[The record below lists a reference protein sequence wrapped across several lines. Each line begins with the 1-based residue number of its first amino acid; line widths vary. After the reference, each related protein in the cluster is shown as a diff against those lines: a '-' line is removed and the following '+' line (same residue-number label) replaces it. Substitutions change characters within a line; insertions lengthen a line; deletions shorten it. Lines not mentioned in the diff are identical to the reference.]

1 MGRNRVYGSLEEA
14 RAEKNR
20 RSREQR
26 AAARRETKNDA
37 PLGVCTL
44 AVTAFNIHDSNA
56 VNQPNMGVIESSLG
70 SGSILPF
77 AENNAEHL
85 QAENQGDVSRSTGNG
100 AREVPTTNSDAGES
114 SLHRRR
120 RRTRRS
126 MTNPLNTIITEPA
139 VLLSNA
145 EQFPTENE
153 ENVCAS
159 IADGAN
165 EVSSTNLDVGE
176 PSLRRQR
183 RSRKPAIT
191 DPLATIATEP
201 AVLPDVPSC
210 PYCHAKRFHQEPP
223 GFCCASGEVQLLSTE
238 MPRELMLLYIEDSDE
253 AAEFRRCVRS
263 YNNMFAFTSIGIHP
277 DKSLAANYNG
287 VYTFRIQGQ
296 MYHYINPLIPENGEK
311 PRNLQ
316 LYFVDTDHETTQRL
330 SISSRFQETLVTK
343 LEKILKINPY
353 SAFFRGLQD
362 LPGIDDYKIVLDTT
376 PAVDQRVF
384 NKPTVSQVGAV
395 WTESTNSEH
404 VNSKHIQIYGKN
416 GQTQIVKHYFACHD
430 SLQYPLIF
438 ANGEP
443 GWHPG
448 IEKIRHPN
456 KSNITSVTCEGETII
471 ATTTATMATD
481 IIDAEN
487 RGRLLQQYVVDVY
500 VKIESIRLDFH
511 RGRSKQAQLRTEIYQ
526 GIVDSISSGESS
538 SSSIGKRIF
547 LPASFIGGPR
557 DMRRRYMDAM
567 SLVQRYGKP
576 DIFLTMTC
584 NKNWPEIKKM
594 LLPTDKVE
602 NRPDLI
608 SRVFRAKLQQ
618 LKDELL
624 KKNIFGKVAAYTYV
638 IEFQKRGLP
647 HAHFLIILK
656 QGWKMYSPESYDRI
670 VCAELPD
677 ARQHPYL
684 YELVVKHMMH
694 GPCGAMN
701 PSCPCMKQHIGCK
714 DNYPKEFTEATR
726 HSHNSYPVYRRRDF
740 QQSVT
745 VRGHPLDNRWV
756 IPYNPYLLSKFNCHI
771 NVEICSTIRAVKYI
785 YKYIYKGHD
794 KILYQLT
801 NTGPNEIVDEIKNFV
816 CARWVSPPE
825 AMWRIYAFDLNEVHP
840 SVISLQLH
848 LENKQSVTFDEN
860 QSLQNVISNPCSS
873 QTMLTEFFSMNCYDE
888 YAKHL
893 NCLYIEFP
901 EYFTW
906 NAQSKYWSR
915 RKRGEV
921 IGRILTARPTE
932 GERYYLR
939 MLLMHVRKPTSFQ
952 DLKVVNGYVCQT
964 FKEAA
969 NLLGLL
975 HSDNAAELCLQEAS
989 AYQMPSSLRQLF
1001 ASILAYCTP
1010 TNPRELWLK
1019 YEDFLSEDIRHT
1031 IRSKGCI
1038 ALATAT
1044 SGVAASILPG
1054 GRTAHSRF
1062 KIPLQDS
1069 DTAIC
1074 NIGKQSAIAKLIRD
1088 AKVIIWDEASM
1099 AKRSSI
1105 EKFDESLKDIM
1116 NKDAIFGGKII
1127 VFGGDFRQTLPVIT
1141 KGCKEEIVNAS
1152 LVKSPIWPYLIKL
1165 KLSQNMRA

>member
-85 QAENQGDVSRSTGNG
+85 QA
-100 AREVPTTNSDAGES
+100 
-114 SLHRRR
+114 
-120 RRTRRS
+120 
-126 MTNPLNTIITEPA
+126 
-139 VLLSNA
+139 
-145 EQFPTENE
+145 ENE

-487 RGRLLQQYVVDVY
+487 RAINQRKRKRNTVSCREYYCYKLQIRDADRSMLLHIGRLLQQYVVDVY

>member
-26 AAARRETKNDA
+26 AAARRGTKNDA

-44 AVTAFNIHDSNA
+44 AVTAFNIHDPNA
-56 VNQPNMGVIESSLG
+56 VNQPNMGVVESSLG
-70 SGSILPF
+70 SGLVLPF

-85 QAENQGDVSRSTGNG
+85 RAENQGDVSRSAGNG
-100 AREVPTTNSDAGES
+100 ASEVPTTNSDAGES

-120 RRTRRS
+120 RCTRRS
-126 MTNPLNTIITEPA
+126 VTNPLTTIITEPA
-139 VLLSNA
+139 VLPSN
-145 EQFPTENE
+145 ENE
-153 ENVCAS
+153 QNVCAS

-165 EVSSTNLDVGE
+165 EIPSTNLDAGE
-176 PSLRRQR
+176 SSLCRQR
-183 RSRKPAIT
+183 RSRKRAVT
-191 DPLATIATEP
+191 DPLTTIATEP

-223 GFCCASGEVQLLSTE
+223 SFCCASGEVQLLPTE

-263 YNNMFAFTSIGIHP
+263 YNNMFAFTSIGIHS

-296 MYHYINPLIPENGEK
+296 MYHYINPLIPEDGEK

-343 LEKILKINPY
+343 LEEILKINPY

-384 NKPTVSQVGAV
+384 NKPTVSQVGAI

-443 GWHPG
+443 GWHLG
-448 IEKIRHPN
+448 IEKIRHPD
-456 KSNITSVTCEGETII
+456 KSNITSVTCEGETVIT
-471 ATTTATMATD
+471 ATTATTATA

-511 RGRSKQAQLRTEIYQ
+511 RGRSKQARLRTEIYQ

-584 NKNWPEIKKM
+584 NKNWPEIKKL

-608 SRVFRAKLQQ
+608 ARVFRAKLQQ

-624 KKNIFGKVAAYTYV
+624 KKNIF
-638 IEFQKRGLP
+638 
-647 HAHFLIILK
+647 IITHETI
-656 QGWKMYSPESYDRI
+656 PR
-670 VCAELPD
+670 
-677 ARQHPYL
+677 
-684 YELVVKHMMH
+684 
-694 GPCGAMN
+694 
-701 PSCPCMKQHIGCK
+701 
-714 DNYPKEFTEATR
+714 
-726 HSHNSYPVYRRRDF
+726 
-740 QQSVT
+740 
-745 VRGHPLDNRWV
+745 PL
-756 IPYNPYLLSKFNCHI
+756 H
-771 NVEICSTIRAVKYI
+771 
-785 YKYIYKGHD
+785 
-794 KILYQLT
+794 
-801 NTGPNEIVDEIKNFV
+801 
-816 CARWVSPPE
+816 
-825 AMWRIYAFDLNEVHP
+825 
-840 SVISLQLH
+840 
-848 LENKQSVTFDEN
+848 
-860 QSLQNVISNPCSS
+860 
-873 QTMLTEFFSMNCYDE
+873 
-888 YAKHL
+888 
-893 NCLYIEFP
+893 
-901 EYFTW
+901 
-906 NAQSKYWSR
+906 
-915 RKRGEV
+915 
-921 IGRILTARPTE
+921 
-932 GERYYLR
+932 
-939 MLLMHVRKPTSFQ
+939 
-952 DLKVVNGYVCQT
+952 
-964 FKEAA
+964 
-969 NLLGLL
+969 
-975 HSDNAAELCLQEAS
+975 
-989 AYQMPSSLRQLF
+989 
-1001 ASILAYCTP
+1001 
-1010 TNPRELWLK
+1010 
-1019 YEDFLSEDIRHT
+1019 
-1031 IRSKGCI
+1031 
-1038 ALATAT
+1038 
-1044 SGVAASILPG
+1044 
-1054 GRTAHSRF
+1054 
-1062 KIPLQDS
+1062 
-1069 DTAIC
+1069 
-1074 NIGKQSAIAKLIRD
+1074 
-1088 AKVIIWDEASM
+1088 
-1099 AKRSSI
+1099 
-1105 EKFDESLKDIM
+1105 
-1116 NKDAIFGGKII
+1116 
-1127 VFGGDFRQTLPVIT
+1127 
-1141 KGCKEEIVNAS
+1141 
-1152 LVKSPIWPYLIKL
+1152 
-1165 KLSQNMRA
+1165 